1 VAVSRASI
9 LTAVYFWKSAMALS
23 VAAFS
28 AADLSPI
35 LFVSPICHSITLADE
50 AAGDDEA
57 EGATGAG
64 LGASTAATGFG
75 ASGTAPSAIAALEEQ
90 KRIPAVM
97 VVTMIPFRVFSTI
110 RFAHSFK

>member
-1 VAVSRASI
+1 
-9 LTAVYFWKSAMALS
+9 MALS

-50 AAGDDEA
+50 ATGDDGA

-64 LGASTAATGFG
+64 LGA
-75 ASGTAPSAIAALEEQ
+75 
-90 KRIPAVM
+90 
-97 VVTMIPFRVFSTI
+97 
-110 RFAHSFK
+110 